1 MENIIEQIAACVEK
15 GKVNKQ
21 SPFPPDMKDQ
31 DGADEIAAAALKNNI
46 PPDVLLDGCMLG
58 MDRIGVKFSENK
70 VFVPELLMAAKAM
83 NEVMK
88 HLKPFLES
96 GAVKHKGKF
105 VIGTVSGD
113 LHDIGKNLV
122 AMTIKGSGFE
132 IIDLGVDVPSEKFIK
147 TIRENPGCF
156 VGLSALL
163 TTTMANMEKSVQAIR
178 DHCPETKILIGGAPV
193 NQNFC
198 EKIGADFYSPDPQ
211 KAAEYMN
218 RSSAGT

>member
-1 MENIIEQIAACVEK
+1 MKNIVDDIALCVEK
-15 GKVNKQ
+15 GKVNRQ

-31 DGADEIAAAALKNNI
+31 DGADEIAEAALKMGVK
-46 PPDVLLDGCMLG
+46 PDILLEGCMLG

-96 GAVKHKGKF
+96 GEIKHKGKF

-122 AMTIKGSGFE
+122 SMTIKGGGYE
-132 IIDLGVDVPSEKFIK
+132 VIDLGVDVPSDKFIK
-147 TIRENPGCF
+147 TIQDHPGCA

-163 TTTMANMEKSVQAIR
+163 TTTMANMEKSVNEIKNS
-178 DHCPETKILIGGAPV
+178 CPKTKVLIGGAPV
-193 NQNFC
+193 NQDFC
-198 EKIGADFYSPDPQ
+198 NRIGADFYARDPQ
-211 KAAEYMN
+211 DAVGYLNNTMKN
-218 RSSAGT
+218 